1 MNTFNLSFVLG
12 DLASAIR
19 NKTDIKF
26 GVYHSLFEWFNPLYL
41 QDKANKW
48 KTQKFV
54 SVSSRKYIFASSK
67 RLKLV

>member
-1 MNTFNLSFVLG
+1 MFSWYAG
-12 DLASAIR
+12 ELAAAIR

-41 QDKANKW
+41 QDKANKF

-54 SVSSRKYIFASSK
+54 SVQTIHLYFIASNN
-67 RLKLV
+67 